1 LLSRRHND
9 IHVYFVVVL
18 LSLTKP
24 CNIFP
29 SGHEFPYSN
38 PREAF
43 DAVDVKRRGELEKE
57 DVAKLMREMDK
68 DYTDDEL
75 EKMMETLDLN
85 HSGRVTFDE
94 FKKVFIGDIRT
105 TQSM

>member
-1 LLSRRHND
+1 MAH
-9 IHVYFVVVL
+9 
-18 LSLTKP
+18 
-24 CNIFP
+24 FP

-43 DAVDVKRRGELEKE
+43 DAVDVKRRGELEKA
-57 DVAKLMREMDK
+57 DVATLMREMDK
-68 DYTDDEL
+68 DYSDDEI

-85 HSGRVTFDE
+85 HSGKVTFDE